1 MDIMPDYRVVRVLAT
16 CETLV
21 GYGARC
27 QAAAGAQISCMC
39 LPGAHTTHAIVAARL
54 PQPSQSSLGGYHR

>member
-1 MDIMPDYRVVRVLAT
+1 MDVMPDYKVVRVLAT

-27 QAAAGAQISCMC
+27 HAVGGAQISCMW
-39 LPGAHTTHAIVAARL
+39 LPGADTNHAIVAARL
-54 PQPSQSSLGGYHR
+54 PQPSQSSLGDYHR